1 MAAVRAS
8 AGGLDVRARGAV
20 LPAIVLRNL
29 KPRTDPRS
37 PTPVIQMATGMM
49 GETVTIQK
57 NWQELIRPNKLQVTP
72 GTDANRFAT
81 LVAEPLERGFG
92 QTLGNALRR
101 ILLSSLQGAAVQ
113 SVHIDGVLHEFSSI
127 AGVREDVTDIVLNIK
142 DISIKM
148 QGEGPKRMV
157 VKKQGPGV
165 VTAGDIQTVG
175 DITVLNPD
183 LQICTLDEGAE
194 IRMEFTVA
202 SGKGYVAAERNRPED
217 APIGLIPVDSLF
229 SPVRKVSYK
238 VENTR
243 EGQILDYDKL
253 TMAIETNGAIS
264 PDDAVAYAARI
275 LQDQLNVFV
284 NFEEPR
290 KEVTQEIIPDLAF
303 NPAFLKKVDELELSV
318 RSANCLKNDNIVYI
332 GDLVQK
338 SEAEMLR
345 TPNFGRKS
353 LNEIK
358 EVLAQ
363 MGLHLGMEVPGWP
376 PENIDELA
384 KRFEDH
390 Y

>member
-1 MAAVRAS
+1 M
-8 AGGLDVRARGAV
+8 
-20 LPAIVLRNL
+20 
-29 KPRTDPRS
+29 
-37 PTPVIQMATGMM
+37 
-49 GETVTIQK
+49 
-57 NWQELIRPNKLQVTP
+57 
-72 GTDANRFAT
+72 
-81 LVAEPLERGFG
+81 VAEPLERGFG

-101 ILLSSLQGAAVQ
+101 MLLSSLQGAAVQ

-175 DITVLNPD
+175 DVVVLNPD

-202 SGKGYVAAERNRPED
+202 TGKGYVAAERNRPED
-217 APIGLIPVDSLF
+217 APIGLIPVDSLY
-229 SPVRKVSYK
+229 SPVRKVSYR

-253 TMAIETNGAIS
+253 TMTIETNGAS
-264 PDDAVAYAARI
+264 DAGRFGGLRRAHPAGPAQRVRQLRRAAQGSHPGDHPGPRLQPGLPQEGRRARAVGAFGKLPEERQHRLYRRPRPEVGSGDAAHPEFRPQVAERDQGSAGPD
-275 LQDQLNVFV
+275 
-284 NFEEPR
+284 
-290 KEVTQEIIPDLAF
+290 
-303 NPAFLKKVDELELSV
+303 
-318 RSANCLKNDNIVYI
+318 
-332 GDLVQK
+332 
-338 SEAEMLR
+338 
-345 TPNFGRKS
+345 
-353 LNEIK
+353 
-358 EVLAQ
+358 
-363 MGLHLGMEVPGWP
+363 GLHLGMEVPGWP

>member
-1 MAAVRAS
+1 MENCLAC
-8 AGGLDVRARGAV
+8 
-20 LPAIVLRNL
+20 
-29 KPRTDPRS
+29 
-37 PTPVIQMATGMM
+37 M

-72 GTDANRFAT
+72 GTDPNRFAT

-175 DITVLNPD
+175 DVVVLNPD

-202 SGKGYVAAERNRPED
+202 AGKGYVPPGKGPAPAERNRPED

-253 TMAIETNGAIS
+253 TMTIETNGAIS

-275 LQDQLNVFV
+275 MPDQLNVFV

-290 KEVTQEIIPDLAF
+290 KEQVAEVIPDLAF
-303 NPAFLKKVDELELSV
+303 NPDLLKQVDELELSV

-363 MGLHLGMEVPGWP
+363 M
-376 PENIDELA
+376 
-384 KRFEDH
+384 
-390 Y
+390 